1 MIRKTHMAVFVAI
14 LLTASLA
21 SAQSAGYDVFQTGS
35 GASVDLSSIGL
46 GVVSLAGVAIQ
57 SATGNADTIMYRPQA
72 VPTGGGTIP
81 VNLFALLMKSQN
93 HVTYNGQSADVW
105 VTVNNSGGA
114 ISTTVI
120 PQPDSLSASSGTLT
134 IYTNG
139 TFDSTITINADV
151 ILVTANGS
159 PSDSTAVLGHQAA
172 PAITLSQTG
181 SSWSTTPPSGYPIG
195 NSAPSSPAPTAA
207 TRTMA
212 GAAATATTV
221 TYSSGGIYFKP
232 VHQGP
237 HPVIP
242 AQNPP
247 GGGCGP
253 ISPTMTVTPN
263 SNTKGA
269 QPATATT
276 NIQKCLN

>member
-1 MIRKTHMAVFVAI
+1 MIHKTHIAVFAAI
-14 LLTASLA
+14 LLSASLV
-21 SAQSAGYDVFQTGS
+21 SAQSAGYDLFQTGS

-57 SATGNADTIMYRPQA
+57 SATGNADTIMYRPQD
-72 VPTGGGTIP
+72 VPAGGGTIP
-81 VNLFALLMKSQN
+81 VNLFALLMKSQS

-120 PQPDSLSASSGTLT
+120 PQPDSLSASTGTLT
-134 IYTNG
+134 VYTNN
-139 TFDSTITINADV
+139 TFDSIITINAD
-151 ILVTANGS
+151 IIIVTANGS
-159 PSDSTAVLGHQAA
+159 PSNSSQVLGHQAG

-181 SSWSTTPPSGYPIG
+181 SSWSTTAPSGYPI
-195 NSAPSSPAPTAA
+195 SATPTSGFAA
-207 TRTMA
+207 TSGPR
-212 GAAATATTV
+212 GAAATSTSV

-237 HPVIP
+237 HPVVP

-247 GGGCGP
+247 GGGGCGTP
-253 ISPTMTVTPN
+253 PTTTATASN
-263 SNTKGA
+263 SKTTSKGA
-269 QPATATT
+269 NAATT
-276 NIQKCLN
+276 TSNMVICYE

>member
-1 MIRKTHMAVFVAI
+1 MIRKAHIAVFAAI
-14 LLTASLA
+14 LLTASLV
-21 SAQSAGYDVFQTGS
+21 SAQSAGYDLFQTGS

-46 GVVSLAGVAIQ
+46 GVVSLAGVPIQ
-57 SATGNADTIMYRPQA
+57 SATGNADTIMYRPQD
-72 VPTGGGTIP
+72 VPVGGGTIP
-81 VNLFALLMKSQN
+81 VNLFALLMKSQS

-120 PQPDSLSASSGTLT
+120 PQPDSLTASSGTLT
-134 IYTNG
+134 VYTNN

-151 ILVTANGS
+151 IIVTANGS
-159 PSDSTAVLGHQAA
+159 PSNSTQVLGHQAG

-181 SSWSTTPPSGYPIG
+181 SSWSTTAPSGYPI
-195 NSAPSSPAPTAA
+195 SATPISGLAA
-207 TRTMA
+207 TSGPR
-212 GAAATATTV
+212 GAAATTTSV

-247 GGGCGP
+247 PPSCATV
-253 ISPTMTVTPN
+253 SPTTN
-263 SNTKGA
+263 
-269 QPATATT
+269 TATT
-276 NIQKCLN
+276 GKISTGAKGAIAITNNVVTCN

>member
-1 MIRKTHMAVFVAI
+1 MIRKTHIAVFAAV
-14 LLTASLA
+14 LLTASLM
-21 SAQSAGYDVFQTGS
+21 SAQSAGYDLFQTGS

-46 GVVSLAGVAIQ
+46 GVVSLAGVPIQ
-57 SATGNADTIMYRPQA
+57 SATGNADTIMYRPQD
-72 VPTGGGTIP
+72 VPAGGGTIP
-81 VNLFALLMKSQN
+81 VNLFALLMKSQS
-93 HVTYNGQSADVW
+93 HVTYNNQSADVW

-134 IYTNG
+134 VYTNN

-151 ILVTANGS
+151 IIVTANGS
-159 PSDSTAVLGHQAA
+159 PSNSSQVLGHQAG

-181 SSWSTTPPSGYPIG
+181 SSWSTTAPSGYPI
-195 NSAPSSPAPTAA
+195 SATPTSGLAA
-207 TRTMA
+207 TSGPR
-212 GAAATATTV
+212 GAAATSTSV

-253 ISPTMTVTPN
+253 TPAPTPVASAT

-269 QPATATT
+269 QPTSATA
-276 NIQKCLN
+276 NIQRCVN